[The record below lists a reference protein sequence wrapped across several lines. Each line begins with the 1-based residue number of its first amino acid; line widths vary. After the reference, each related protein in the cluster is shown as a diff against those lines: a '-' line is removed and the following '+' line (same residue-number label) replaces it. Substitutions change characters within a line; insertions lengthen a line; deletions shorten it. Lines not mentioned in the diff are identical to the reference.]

1 MRIQLC
7 SAQIDARSNVGGFY
21 FYVRASLSHI
31 SHRNVKKYQMIRFD
45 GTSTHLSVV
54 RLLKIVGTRDEKV
67 KPTTFSRYKLIRC
80 CHLLVMLCTL
90 VVLIQRNQCFYVNR
104 AGEKTLPITCHFQL
118 PQHVKCDYFFF
129 THCWERE
136 KKNEPHSS
144 RQTNE
149 STIYLGCNTMCSP
162 FSHSIIVF
170 NEFDKFFGTNSLR
183 RSTRELNRVKPTGVC
198 VIQFGGYFF
207 ALN

>member
-54 RLLKIVGTRDEKV
+54 RSLKIVGTTDEKE

-118 PQHVKCDYFFF
+118 PQHVKCDYFFSP
-129 THCWERE
+129 TAGRERR
-136 KKNEPHSS
+136 KTNRIQADK
-144 RQTNE
+144 QTNQPSILAVIPCALHSLIRSLF
-149 STIYLGCNTMCSP
+149 STSSIN
-162 FSHSIIVF
+162 FSAQIHFVVRLA
-170 NEFDKFFGTNSLR
+170 N
-183 RSTRELNRVKPTGVC
+183 
-198 VIQFGGYFF
+198 
-207 ALN
+207 